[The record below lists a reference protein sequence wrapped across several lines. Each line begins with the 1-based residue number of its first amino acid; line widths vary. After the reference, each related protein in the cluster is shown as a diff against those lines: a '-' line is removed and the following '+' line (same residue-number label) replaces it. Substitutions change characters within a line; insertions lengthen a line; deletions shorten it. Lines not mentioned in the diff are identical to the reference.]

1 MFSRKYAKNSMKTV
15 RNAVRDYNKALVKD
29 NCPVK
34 LEIYKWNMK
43 TGSVLVMGY
52 RTDRPKPDLFD
63 MAMNWIEPN
72 IFMNSHLY
80 DIAYKAY
87 NQC

>member
-1 MFSRKYAKNSMKTV
+1 MFSRKQSKNAMKVV
-15 RNAVRDYNKALVKD
+15 RNEVRKLNKAYAQE

-43 TGSVLVMGY
+43 SGSVLVIGY
-52 RTDRPKPDLFD
+52 RTDRPRPELCD
-63 MAMNWIEPN
+63 MAMNWVGPN
-72 IFMNSHLY
+72 VFMNSHLY